1 MVDVELL
8 CEKSFSGADQEIVDK
23 FVEFQQALI
32 EANVDKLNEILLD
45 DFILTQSPN
54 MSQTKVEFLSDVK
67 EGSLDFSKSDIMDPT
82 ILFDDDSSA
91 SMISKV
97 RLTAKVNGR
106 ELRWISN
113 TVANFTRVDGIWH
126 IVGWDN

>member
-1 MVDVELL
+1 MSDVELL
-8 CEKSFSGADQEIVDK
+8 CEKSFSGADLEIVDK
-23 FVEFQQALI
+23 FVEFQHALI
-32 EANVDKLNEILLD
+32 ESNTDKLNEILLD
-45 DFILTQSPN
+45 DFKLTQIPN
-54 MSQTKVEFLSDVK
+54 KSWLKKDFICSINDGTM
-67 EGSLDFSKSDIMDPT
+67 DFSKSDIMDPT
-82 ILFDDDSSA
+82 ILFDDDASA

>member
-8 CEKSFSGADQEIVDK
+8 CDKSFSGADQEIVDK
-23 FVEFQQALI
+23 FVELQTALI
-32 EANVDKLNEILLD
+32 EANIDKLNEILSD
-45 DFILTQSPN
+45 DFMFTQASK
-54 MSQTKVEFLSDVK
+54 MSQTKAEFISSIE

-91 SMISKV
+91 SLISRV
-97 RLTAKVNGR
+97 RLTAKVNDR

-113 TVANFTRVDGIWH
+113 SVANFTRVEGVWH
-126 IVGWDN
+126 ISGWDN

>member
-1 MVDVELL
+1 MSVELL
-8 CEKSFSGADQEIVDK
+8 CKKSFSGADQEIVDK
-23 FVEFQQALI
+23 FVEFQSALI
-32 EANVDKLNEILLD
+32 ESNADKLNEILLD
-45 DFILTQSPN
+45 DFKFTQAPN
-54 MSQTKVEFLSDVK
+54 ISQTKKEFISEIE

-82 ILFDDDSSA
+82 ILFDDDNSA
-91 SMISKV
+91 SLISKV

-126 IVGWDN
+126 ILGWDN

>member
-23 FVEFQQALI
+23 FVEFQHALI
-32 EANVDKLNEILLD
+32 ESDVDELNEILLD
-45 DFILTQSPN
+45 DFIFTQAPK
-54 MSQTKVEFLSDVK
+54 MSQSKKEFLTAIE
-67 EGSLDFSKSDIMDPT
+67 EGSMDFSKSDIMDPT
-82 ILFDDDSSA
+82 ILFDDDNSA
-91 SMISKV
+91 SLISKV

-113 TVANFTRVDGIWH
+113 SVANFKRIDGIWH
-126 IVGWDN
+126 VVGWDN

>member
-1 MVDVELL
+1 MSVELL

-23 FVEFQQALI
+23 FVEFQNALI
-32 EANVDKLNEILLD
+32 ESNVDKLNEIILD
-45 DFILTQSPN
+45 DFKFTQAPN
-54 MSQTKVEFLSDVK
+54 ISQTKKEFLSEIE
-67 EGSLDFSKSDIMDPT
+67 EGSLDFSKSDIMDLT
-82 ILFDDDSSA
+82 ILFDDDNSA
-91 SMISKV
+91 SLISKV

-126 IVGWDN
+126 ILGWDN